1 MSNEIIMEFST
12 RNWGSIAVLEVFSGL
27 LRSFESD
34 ECRDETC
41 PTHLATT
48 SSLNVGY

>member
-1 MSNEIIMEFST
+1 MSDEIVMEMST
-12 RNWGSIAVLEVFSGL
+12 GNVGSIALLEMFPGI

-41 PTHLATT
+41 PTR
-48 SSLNVGY
+48 